1 MKAHWEKFRQHGE
14 CCMVEL
20 DYCYIVCA
28 RSPVAN
34 EYDTTDKPPGGGGM
48 VVFWNGPLQPF
59 RGISFM
65 TSSVCLFWY
74 HRNNK

>member
-28 RSPVAN
+28 RRPVAN
-34 EYDTTDKPPGGGGM
+34 EYDTTDKPPGGGGE
-48 VVFWNGPLQPF
+48 VW
-59 RGISFM
+59 
-65 TSSVCLFWY
+65 LFSGMAHCNLFEAY
-74 HRNNK
+74 PS

>member
-34 EYDTTDKPPGGGGM
+34 GYETTDKPTFI
-48 VVFWNGPLQPF
+48 VS
-59 RGISFM
+59 R
-65 TSSVCLFWY
+65 SVIL
-74 HRNNK
+74 RS